1 MSDSPQYVYAI
12 LVDYHTQVPRCER
25 VAIRKVTDK
34 LVLVEGRPELTHY
47 ATRLPKTECVF
58 TEAEAWR
65 RYLEGLRGRKAHFL
79 DQTRE
84 IDDAIVRAEDAQE
97 RTTA

>member
-1 MSDSPQYVYAI
+1 MSASPQYVYDI

-25 VAIRKVTDK
+25 VAVKKVTDK

-47 ATRLPKTECVF
+47 STRLPKSECSF
-58 TEAEAWR
+58 TESDAWQ
-65 RYLEGLRGRKAHFL
+65 RYTDGLVSRKFSL
-79 DQTRE
+79 LKELRNIE
-84 IDDAIVRAEDAQE
+84 DAIGRAKDAQE